1 MHYSSS
7 QSFFEI
13 SNGPQLDNTFDARLI
28 CLKDFLKR
36 CAMFPFAL
44 VMKAL
49 KTFWRGIGVC
59 FGAALILITVA
70 SSSGAREFFVERIVI
85 FAKDLADW
93 LLMPFALIVCF
104 FRLILAFMIHPN
116 LYFTSV

>member
-13 SNGPQLDNTFDARLI
+13 SNGPQLENTLEARLV

-36 CAMFPFAL
+36 CAVFPLAL
-44 VMKAL
+44 VAKAFT
-49 KTFWRGIGVC
+49 TFWRGIGVC
-59 FGAALILITVA
+59 FGALLIVVTVA
-70 SSSGAREFFVERIVI
+70 SSSGAREFFVERIAI

-93 LLMPFALIVCF
+93 LLLPFALIVCF
-104 FRLILAFMIHPN
+104 FRLILAFIVHPN
-116 LYFTSV
+116 LYFTSS